1 MIDSIEISKLEY
13 YNLLRD
19 AEVLKRLE
27 AGGVDNWTGYY
38 DSVYG
43 MEENEENH
51 GRLGRKNQES
61 IIWHCLKK

>member
-43 MEENEENH
+43 MEENEETMDDWEE
-51 GRLGRKNQES
+51 RT
-61 IIWHCLKK
+61 KKALYGTA